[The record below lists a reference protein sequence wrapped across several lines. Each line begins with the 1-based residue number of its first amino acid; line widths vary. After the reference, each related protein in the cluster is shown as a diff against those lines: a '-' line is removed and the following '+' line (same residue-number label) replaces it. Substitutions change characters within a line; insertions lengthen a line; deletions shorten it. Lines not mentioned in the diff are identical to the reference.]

1 MGTDRSLATV
11 YVVDDDHAVR
21 SSFQT
26 LMRAVGLKVETFA
39 RAADYL
45 KATISHPGCLVLD
58 VRMPEMDGVELRMR
72 IGGTD
77 RELPVIFIT
86 GEENEELRLR
96 MLEAGAMAFLYKPF
110 DDDTLLEAVLQAIER
125 DS

>member
-1 MGTDRSLATV
+1 MGIESVATV
-11 YVVDDDHAVR
+11 YVIDDDEAVR
-21 SSFQT
+21 SSFET

-45 KATISHPGCLVLD
+45 DATLSHPACLILD
-58 VRMPEMDGVELRMR
+58 VRMPEMDGPELQKKV
-72 IGGTD
+72 GGTH

-96 MLEAGAMAFLYKPF
+96 TLAAGAVDFFYKPF
-110 DDDTLLEAVLQAIER
+110 DDETLLAAVFRAIEQ